1 MEAKKKAEYLIAVFS
16 LAVLSQMGHELDM
29 DKVTA
34 IAKESALVNVQ
45 ERLRDPYDTA
55 FWQEVKQHIE
65 DGKDKQRK
73 HS

>member
-1 MEAKKKAEYLIAVFS
+1 
-16 LAVLSQMGHELDM
+16 MGHELDM

-55 FWQEVKQHIE
+55 FWQEVKQHIQ
-65 DGKDKQRK
+65 DGKDQ
-73 HS
+73 

>member
-1 MEAKKKAEYLIAVFS
+1 MESKKKAEYLIAVFS

-55 FWQEVKQHIE
+55 FWQEVKQHIQ
-65 DGKDKQRK
+65 DGKDQ
-73 HS
+73 